1 MKKILLAVLL
11 GQCIY
16 GHTENTDME
25 GCTKEESIETLS
37 FVHAMFQFCG
47 FNKQSKQKAL
57 LQKLEKL
64 NNEQCNF
71 VPNEVKPDQQLIQ
84 KQLIEMKTNNS
95 INGKKIPKSCGEF
108 QDFSQQ
114 TVKEY
119 EDSKKPKYKVG
130 SFDDPN
136 IPAGYVQQCQMHY
149 GRLQQV
155 ADMYDDV
162 YFGKMPMALADQS
175 LNGYADMSTT
185 YPYNTFQL
193 KAAEKNIKSIIF
205 SKKDQEKEL
214 YEYLH
219 KFEYQCLKD
228 IAKFDQER
236 SKRNSYHNYSKD

>member
-1 MKKILLAVLL
+1 MKKILLGVLL
-11 GQCIY
+11 YQCIY
-16 GHTENTDME
+16 GHAENTAME
-25 GCTKEESIETLS
+25 GCAKVESIENLS
-37 FVHAMFQFCG
+37 FMHAVFQTCG
-47 FNKQSKQKAL
+47 FNNQPKQKL
-57 LQKLEKL
+57 LLKRMEQMD
-64 NNEQCNF
+64 NELCNF
-71 VPNEVKPDQQLIQ
+71 SSNEIKPDQNLINMQLKEIQ
-84 KQLIEMKTNNS
+84 GKNLSSNEKSELCKKTS
-95 INGKKIPKSCGEF
+95 
-108 QDFSQQ
+108 DYLQ
-114 TVKEY
+114 TTIKEY

-193 KAAEKNIKSIIF
+193 KAVEKKIKSIIF
-205 SKKDQEKEL
+205 SKKDHEKEL

-228 IAKFDQER
+228 IAEFDKQR
-236 SKRNSYHNYSKD
+236 MKRNSYHNYSQD